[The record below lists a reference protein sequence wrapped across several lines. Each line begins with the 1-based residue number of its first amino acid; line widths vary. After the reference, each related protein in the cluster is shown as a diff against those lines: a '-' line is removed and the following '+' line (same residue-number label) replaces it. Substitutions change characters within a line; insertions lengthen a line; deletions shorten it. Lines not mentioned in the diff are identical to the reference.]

1 MSRKL
6 LYLSAGAENLFVAHI
21 CLCSLRGLPARVL
34 QLIYVP
40 CIVKRLAL
48 IYHEQIID
56 IIPYDSTYFAV
67 FVLTSSCPSPH
78 FQFLL

>member
-40 CIVKRLAL
+40 CIVKLL
-48 IYHEQIID
+48 SHEQKIYIITSLS
-56 IIPYDSTYFAV
+56 PFNSTYFAV
-67 FVLTSSCPSPH
+67 FV
-78 FQFLL
+78 